1 MPDMTMMRL
10 KIGTGAITDI
20 ATLGFELIKSP
31 ENYGSNI
38 KDSNIV
44 VTDFPEE
51 HGSRVYVPAAPKKS
65 AFDYT
70 IKLGYY
76 SENNDAATK
85 IDAFIESMLG
95 KDIIIYNDYKK
106 VQLTGKYKSYKDGGT
121 YEGTKVA
128 LFDITFFINNPD
140 TIVYS

>member
-1 MPDMTMMRL
+1 MRL
-10 KIGTGAITDI
+10 KIGDGAIFDI

-31 ENYGSNI
+31 ANYGSTI

-51 HGSRVYVPAAPKKS
+51 HGSRVYIPVAPKKA

-76 SENNDAATK
+76 SESGDAATK
-85 IDAFIESMLG
+85 IDTFIESLLG
-95 KDIIIYNDYKK
+95 KDVIIYNDYKK
-106 VQLTGKYKSYKDGGT
+106 VQLTGKYKSYKDDGT

-128 LFDITFFINNPD
+128 LFDVTFLIYNPD
-140 TIVYS
+140 TIVYT

>member
-1 MPDMTMMRL
+1 MRL
-10 KIGTGAITDI
+10 KIGDGAIFDI
-20 ATLGFELIKSP
+20 STKGFELIKSP
-31 ENYGSNI
+31 ENYGSSV

-44 VTDFPEE
+44 ITDFPEE
-51 HGSRVYVPAAPKKS
+51 HGSRVYIPPAPKKA

-76 SENNDAATK
+76 SENDDAATK
-85 IDAFIESMLG
+85 IDTFIESLLG
-95 KDIIIYNDYKK
+95 KDVVIYNDYKK

-128 LFDITFFINNPD
+128 LFDVTFLIYNPD
-140 TIVYS
+140 TIVYT

>member
-1 MPDMTMMRL
+1 MMRL
-10 KIGTGAITDI
+10 KIGDGAIFDI
-20 ATLGFELIKSP
+20 STKGFELIKSP
-31 ENYGSNI
+31 ENYGSSI

-44 VTDFPEE
+44 VIDFPEE
-51 HGSRVYVPAAPKKS
+51 HGARVYIPPSPKKE

-76 SENNDAATK
+76 SEKGDAATK
-85 IDAFIESMLG
+85 IDAFIESLLG
-95 KDIIIYNDYKK
+95 KDVVIYNDYKK

-128 LFDITFFINNPD
+128 LFDVTFFIYNPD
-140 TIVYS
+140 TIVYL

>member
-1 MPDMTMMRL
+1 MGLMRL
-10 KIGTGAITDI
+10 KIGENAAFDI
-20 ATLGFELIKSP
+20 STKGLELIKSP
-31 ENYGSNI
+31 ENYGSSI

-51 HGSRVYVPAAPKKS
+51 HGSRVYIPISPKKE

-76 SENNDAATK
+76 SESGDAPEK
-85 IDAFIESMLG
+85 IDAFIESLMG
-95 KDIIIYNDYKK
+95 QDVIIYNDYKG

-128 LFDITFFINNPD
+128 LFDVTFFIYNPD
-140 TIVYS
+140 TIVYL

>member
-1 MPDMTMMRL
+1 M
-10 KIGTGAITDI
+10 
-20 ATLGFELIKSP
+20 ELIKSP
-31 ENYGSNI
+31 ENYGSSI
-38 KDSNIV
+38 KASNIV

-51 HGSRVYVPAAPKKS
+51 HGSRVYIPPKKE

-76 SENNDAATK
+76 SESDDAPEK
-85 IDAFIESMLG
+85 IDAFIESLMG
-95 KDIIIYNDYKK
+95 QDVIIYNDYKG

-128 LFDITFFINNPD
+128 LFDVTFFINNPD
-140 TIVYS
+140 EIVYS

>member
-1 MPDMTMMRL
+1 MATMMRI
-10 KIGTGAITDI
+10 KIGDGAITDI
-20 ATLGFELIKSP
+20 ATLGFELIKSQ

-38 KDSNIV
+38 KSSNIV

-51 HGSRVYVPAAPKKS
+51 HGSRVYIPSLPKKE

-70 IKLGYY
+70 IKLAYY

-85 IDAFIESMLG
+85 IDAFIESLLG
-95 KDIIIYNDYKK
+95 KDITIYNDYKK
-106 VQLTGKYKSYKDGGT
+106 VQLTGKYKSYKDDGT

-128 LFDITFFINNPD
+128 LFDITFFIYNPD
-140 TIVYS
+140 TIVYL

>member
-1 MPDMTMMRL
+1 MAGMMRF
-10 KIGTGAITDI
+10 KIGDGAIFDI
-20 ATLGFELIKSP
+20 STLGFELIKSP
-31 ENYGSNI
+31 ENYGSNV

-44 VTDFPEE
+44 ITDFPEE
-51 HGSRVYVPAAPKKS
+51 HGSRVYIPPAPKKA

-76 SENNDAATK
+76 SENGDAATK
-85 IDAFIESMLG
+85 IDTFIESLLG
-95 KDIIIYNDYKK
+95 KDVVIYNDYKK

-128 LFDITFFINNPD
+128 LFDVTFLIYNPN
-140 TIVYS
+140 TIVFS

>member
-1 MPDMTMMRL
+1 MMRL
-10 KIGTGAITDI
+10 KIGADI
-20 ATLGFELIKSP
+20 VRDISYWGLELIKSP
-31 ENYGSNI
+31 EAYGGSV
-38 KDSNIV
+38 KDSNII

-51 HGSRVYVPAAPKKS
+51 HGARVYIPPSPKKE

-76 SENNDAATK
+76 SESNDAPEK
-85 IDAFIESMLG
+85 INAFIESLIG
-95 KDIIIYNDYKK
+95 QDVVIYNDYKG

-128 LFDITFFINNPD
+128 LFDVTFFIYNPD
-140 TIVYS
+140 TITYL